1 MKAEDQF
8 HLGIVTDNLDESLAQ
23 LSALFGYQ
31 WCEQMGGPTK
41 VSRPD
46 GDTVLDL
53 QFAYSMSTPRLEVIQ
68 AVPGTMWEPADSG
81 IHHIG
86 YWSDDVPADS
96 AELVRHGMALDAA
109 GLDPNG
115 APYWVF
121 HRSATGPRI
130 ELVSRKVQ
138 PMMEQYWA
146 TGKIPR

>member
-8 HLGIVTDNLDESLAQ
+8 HLGIVTDNLDESLTQ
-23 LSALFGYQ
+23 LSALFGYK
-31 WCEQMGGPTK
+31 WCEQMGGPTN
-41 VSRPD
+41 VSLPD
-46 GDTVLDL
+46 GDAVLDL

-68 AVPGTMWEPADSG
+68 SVPGTMWEPADSG
-81 IHHIG
+81 LHHIG

-96 AELVRHGMALDAA
+96 AELARGGLALDAA

-115 APYWVF
+115 VPYWVF

-138 PMMEQYWA
+138 PAMEQYWA
-146 TGKIPR
+146 TGKSLR